1 MFRIELIGISGES
14 LSREQLALV
23 RNCCAIVASPRH
35 RPMLAGSTCPLLAM
49 TPIDAMLTQIEQY
62 LQKSPGQP
70 VAVLASGDPLCFG
83 IGRRLIEHFGA
94 EHIRVH
100 PALSSL
106 QLACA
111 RFGLPWDDL
120 PCLSLHGRAPWDI
133 PGQILRH
140 RRVLLFTDTHNSPN
154 RIAALLMAR
163 LASCEDHKRLQG
175 IRLRVAEHLG
185 LHDERLVSGT
195 LAEIAEQRFAALN
208 LTLVEQAAE
217 DEAHCF
223 CFGLREEEIAHSRGL
238 ITKDE
243 VRAASL
249 HHLRLP
255 DSGVLWD
262 IGGGSGS
269 VSLEAARLCPGLHI
283 CTVERKHEQLAHI
296 RKNIRTFA
304 AYGIQIIPGEA
315 PEALLG
321 LPDPDRI
328 FIGGSGG
335 RLGAIITAAA
345 GRLKPGGRLLIN
357 TVLEKSE
364 EEALHCLRGLG
375 FSPYRSRLTISRYPC
390 PDAEPYNLNPITL
403 IIGEK

>member
-1 MFRIELIGISGES
+1 MFRIELIGISGEA
-14 LSREQLALV
+14 LSEEQLVLMQ
-23 RNCCAIVASPRH
+23 NCCAIVASARH
-35 RPMLAGSTCPLLAM
+35 RPLLVGIARPILAM
-49 TPIDAMLTQIEQY
+49 TPIDAMLAQIEEQ
-62 LQKSPGQP
+62 LQKNTSQP
-70 VAVLASGDPLCFG
+70 VAILASGDPLCFG

-94 EHIRVH
+94 EHIRIH

-133 PGQILRH
+133 AGQVLRH
-140 RRVLLFTDTHNSPN
+140 RRVLLFTDAHNSPD
-154 RIAALLMAR
+154 RIAALLMER
-163 LASCEDHKRLQG
+163 LASCEDHRCLAN

-195 LAEIAEQRFAALN
+195 LAEIADQRFAPLN
-208 LTLVEQAAE
+208 LTLVEQPKINKSP
-217 DEAHCF
+217 CF
-223 CFGLREEEIAHSRGL
+223 YFGLQEEEITHSRGL

-243 VRAASL
+243 IRAASL

-283 CTVERKHEQLAHI
+283 CTVERNPEQLGHI

-304 AYGIQIIPGEA
+304 AYTIQIIPGEA
-315 PEALLG
+315 PEALIG
-321 LPDPDRI
+321 LPDPDRV

-335 RLGAIITAAA
+335 RLSAIITVAAD
-345 GRLKPGGRLLIN
+345 RLKPGGRLLIN
-357 TVLEKSE
+357 TVLKESE
-364 EEALHCLRGLG
+364 EEALRCLQQLG
-375 FSPYRSRLTISRYPC
+375 FSPYRSRLTVSRYTSTDSAPH
-390 PDAEPYNLNPITL
+390 NLNPITL
-403 IIGEK
+403 ITGEK